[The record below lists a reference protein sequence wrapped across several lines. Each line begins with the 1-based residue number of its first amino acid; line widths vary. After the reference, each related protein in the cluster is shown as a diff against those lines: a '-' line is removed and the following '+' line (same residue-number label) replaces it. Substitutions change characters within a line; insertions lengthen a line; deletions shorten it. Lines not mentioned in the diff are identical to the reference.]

1 MQLRVLFLAA
11 VCAALCAAQQALEAS
26 ASADWGLQTRGPESG
41 SPFTASAPPAQVKI
55 LEFTDSSC
63 RGSASSVLTR
73 QVCVRSG
80 PLGLPRKSAADDPD
94 PDSPTLCAAPRR
106 ATSQL
111 NTCQS
116 SQDGKAGLE
125 YACLKEGAS
134 VMQLS
139 CPSDKRCAGNGSGG
153 GCALN
158 VYNSGQCIKSMSSNK
173 FVQVKC
179 AARQGGV
186 FAPPP
191 S

>member
-1 MQLRVLFLAA
+1 MCGPALWDCLAR
-11 VCAALCAAQQALEAS
+11 ALP
-26 ASADWGLQTRGPESG
+26 T
-41 SPFTASAPPAQVKI
+41 I
-55 LEFTDSSC
+55 LT
-63 RGSASSVLTR
+63 
-73 QVCVRSG
+73 
-80 PLGLPRKSAADDPD
+80 
-94 PDSPTLCAAPRR
+94 PTLRHFAPRRAAPRFAAPHRAAPRR

-158 VYNSGQCIKSMSSNK
+158 VYNSGQCIKSTSSNK